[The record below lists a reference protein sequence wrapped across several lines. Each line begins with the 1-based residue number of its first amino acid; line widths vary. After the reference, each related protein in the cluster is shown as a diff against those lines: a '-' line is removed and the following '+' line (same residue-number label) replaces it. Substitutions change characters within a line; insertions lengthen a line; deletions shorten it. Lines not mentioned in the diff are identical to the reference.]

1 VSRSALLFSILLV
14 LGCSDLTEGAG
25 GVVALEVD
33 QPALLTIEIGET
45 LPLTAQAL
53 DKDGN
58 PVDAAVT
65 WRAPDPTLTVDPAT
79 GVITGVSV
87 GTGRVQAFA
96 GNLSSGLLQFTV
108 IPRADTLIVLDSVFT
123 IAPLGTASPPLVAAL
138 QSFNPAG
145 PLADRPLVYAI
156 VDPPEVVP
164 HLIELPGG
172 VLTDTL
178 NTGTDGAVTSVTLN
192 RATLAQPDT
201 AIVEVRAFR
210 TRGAPVPGS
219 GQRFHVIFQ

>member
-1 VSRSALLFSILLV
+1 VSRSALLLSILLV

-25 GVVALEVD
+25 GVVQLQVTLP
-33 QPALLTIEIGET
+33 QLLTIEIGET
-45 LPLTAQAL
+45 LALTARAL

-58 PVDAAVT
+58 EVAFPVT
-65 WRAPDPTLTVDPAT
+65 WLAPDPTLTVDAA
-79 GVITGVSV
+79 GVITGVSA

-96 GNLSSGLLQFTV
+96 GNLPSAVVQFTV
-108 IPRADTLIVLDSVFT
+108 IPRADTLIVTDSVFT
-123 IAPLGTASPPLVAAL
+123 IAPLGPASPPLVAQL
-138 QSFNPAG
+138 QSFSPAG
-145 PLADRPLVYAI
+145 PLADRPIMYAI

-164 HLIELPGG
+164 HLVELPGG

-219 GQRFHVIFQ
+219 GQRFRVIFQ